1 MDKGQEIVKG
11 ILTVILWVL
20 VIVAIA
26 FAVYV
31 YVSPEPVQ
39 IADKNY
45 NRIDTA
51 YYNVDENELGGEW
64 LEVQN
69 YTVEKEDLN
78 RYEDL
83 KELYKGR
90 DNPFSSMTG
99 NREEIIIEQQP
110 VIPEL
115 GEEEIIIE

>member
-11 ILTVILWVL
+11 ILTVILWIL

-39 IADKNY
+39 ITDKNY

-64 LEVQN
+64 LEMQN
-69 YTVEKEDLN
+69 YTVEKEDLD

-90 DNPFSSMTG
+90 DNPFSSMNE
-99 NREEIIIEQQP
+99 NREQIIVEQKP
-110 VIPEL
+110 VIPDPED
-115 GEEEIIIE
+115 ETIIE

>member
-11 ILTVILWVL
+11 ILTVILWLL
-20 VIVAIA
+20 VVVAIA

-39 IADKNY
+39 ITDKNY
-45 NRIDTA
+45 NSIDTA

-64 LEVQN
+64 LEMQN
-69 YTVEKEDLN
+69 YTVEKEDLE

-90 DNPFSSMTG
+90 DNPFSSMTDS
-99 NREEIIIEQQP
+99 REEIIVEEQY
-110 VIPEL
+110 VIPET
-115 GEEEIIIE
+115 EDETIIE